1 MASIRKFTDEQFSEG
16 TTIDGNRLEQALQ
29 DLERWSEKIPD
40 GDMANRWM
48 QTQIVMKYLPPTV
61 RSDATLATNTGFA
74 TNFQRAPF
82 LPIYNKEDSTN
93 PMRLKGTKLPW
104 NTPYR
109 FPSAGSFQDQYAWT
123 STMQTG
129 KSPVI
134 LDAINLAFITDV
146 TEYIND
152 LINDPAGGG
161 PAGELAGSS
170 LRDVQIQV
178 TADNPFLK
186 EDQRL
191 NSILF
196 HRFLFKLENSK
207 LSPVDPGV
215 AFTDM
220 LPNLSSVGTM
230 VTQHQKSVMMWDE
243 NLAIPVPPF
252 TRLRFSLI
260 LPAGYPP
267 WNGTPWRTGVPTMTL
282 TLLEG
287 LTQ

>member
-104 NTPYR
+104 NNPYR
-109 FPSAGSFQDQYAWT
+109 FPPAGSFQDQYAWT

-215 AFTDM
+215 AFTDVAYWCADDD
-220 LPNLSSVGTM
+220 PHIT
-230 VTQHQKSVMMWDE
+230 
-243 NLAIPVPPF
+243 
-252 TRLRFSLI
+252 
-260 LPAGYPP
+260 
-267 WNGTPWRTGVPTMTL
+267 
-282 TLLEG
+282 
-287 LTQ
+287 